1 MADQKINALPSKT
14 APTTGDKML
23 MVGTAEEY
31 LIDYD
36 KLATAILNKLSSQ
49 SFSSLDTTAKTLLGA
64 VNELNSKCMKVAGK
78 AINSGDDLNDYT
90 IPGIYN
96 SSSSG
101 ITATLLNMPEIFLSG
116 FSLLVLPISTAANV
130 QVIYMG
136 GEGGRFYIRSAN
148 SSGWQSW
155 YKLEGTVISS

>member
-1 MADQKINALPSKT
+1 MYMDIFEIL
-14 APTTGDKML
+14 
-23 MVGTAEEY
+23 
-31 LIDYD
+31 
-36 KLATAILNKLSSQ
+36 ILNRYDSM
-49 SFSSLDTTAKTLLGA
+49 
-64 VNELNSKCMKVAGK
+64 LNSKCLKVAGK

-96 SSSSG
+96 SSSSV
-101 ITATLLNMPEIFLSG
+101 ITATLLNMPEIFASG

-136 GEGGRFYIRSAN
+136 GAGGRFYIRSAT

>member
-1 MADQKINALPSKT
+1 MF
-14 APTTGDKML
+14 
-23 MVGTAEEY
+23 
-31 LIDYD
+31 
-36 KLATAILNKLSSQ
+36 ILHYSNCLK
-49 SFSSLDTTAKTLLGA
+49 A
-64 VNELNSKCMKVAGK
+64 AGK

-101 ITATLLNMPEIFLSG
+101 ITATLLNMPEIFVSG
-116 FSLLVLPISTAANV
+116 FSLLVLPISTDANV

-136 GEGGRFYIRSAN
+136 GAGGRFYIRSAN